1 MKNTN
6 KFRVLLFSSL
16 GIVALGV
23 GFFASAFKSYQGVD
37 AASKKTNIEVKN
49 GMVELGSYPQSI
61 IKPDSEDYS
70 KILNNGQVSEEVY
83 TYNGEKYLF
92 MQSVEYWSE
101 GGGKYEDGSSLLDNG
116 QPAFFKFEPIKWH
129 VLYEDKDQN
138 VYFLYAKYAL
148 DTMAWQT
155 EFTVVDNSNA
165 YVGDD
170 PTVPAYDWE
179 KSTIRNYLNNGFY
192 NNSFTSTEKDYLKK
206 FITKASES
214 SSEKDVEDYASIIS
228 PKTFDK
234 YKSSKSIKGGASDYA
249 KSKRLSY
256 HWHNYESCFIWLN
269 DYKAKYETKY
279 VQYARGT
286 NVGDGGFS
294 ESANSATHGM
304 RPMIALDLSKVT
316 VGTPASDEP
325 GSSGGGGGSVNP
337 ALIIGII
344 FSIFG
349 VGGLTA
355 FMFLW
360 AKGKIG
366 SKFNMKVIIA
376 IVASAVVVTSAGFIC
391 LASYTTTRVS
401 GLNTIGGGGGG
412 LSGCTFKY
420 GYYLQSTA
428 KYENASANFIQ
439 VGLSCYLFR
448 SDGSVS
454 YCAAVEQ
461 EDASDFRADGG
472 SGSWTRSGCTLK
484 FTYNTPIGSV
494 APTMT
499 ISGTK
504 LLYQGREAYHWVRG
518 E

>member
-16 GIVALGV
+16 GIIALGV
-23 GFFASAFKSYQGVD
+23 GFFAGALKPTEGVY
-37 AASKKTNIEVKN
+37 AAGKTSIKVNDGI
-49 GMVELGSYPQSI
+49 VELGTYPQSI
-61 IKPDSEDYS
+61 VKPDSEEFA
-70 KILNNGQVSEEVY
+70 KIMSGGQGAEDVY

-92 MQSVEYWSE
+92 MQSVQYWTE
-101 GGGKYEDGSSLLDNG
+101 GGGKYEDGSSLIADG

-129 VLYEDKDQN
+129 VLYDDKDQN
-138 VYFLYAKYAL
+138 VTFLYAKCAL

-155 EFTVVDNSNA
+155 DFTEVDNYKA
-165 YVGDD
+165 YVGNNPDI
-170 PTVPAYDWE
+170 PAYDWE
-179 KSTIRNYLNNGFY
+179 YSTIRNYLNNGFY
-192 NNSFTSTEKDYLKK
+192 NNTFTSTEKGYLKK

-214 SSEKDVEDYASIIS
+214 SSEKDVEDYSSIIS
-228 PKTFDK
+228 PSKFDE

-256 HWHNYESCFIWLN
+256 HWHSYDSCFIWLN
-269 DYKAKYETKY
+269 NYKTKSETKY
-279 VQYARGT
+279 VQYARGI

-294 ESANSATHGM
+294 ESANSTVNGM

-316 VGTPASDEP
+316 LGTPAS
-325 GSSGGGGGSVNP
+325 GGGSGSSSSSGNSANV
-337 ALIIGII
+337 ALILGII

-349 VGGLTA
+349 IGGLIT
-355 FMFLW
+355 FMTLW
-360 AKGKIG
+360 AKGKLG
-366 SKFNMKVIIA
+366 PKFGIKIIIPIIA
-376 IVASAVVVTSAGFIC
+376 AAVVVSSAGLIC
-391 LASYTTTRVS
+391 LASYTTTRVP
-401 GLNTIGGGGGG
+401 GLNQSGGGG
-412 LSGCTFKY
+412 LGGCTFKY

-428 KYENASANFIQ
+428 KYENASANFVQ

-448 SDGSVS
+448 SDGTVS
-454 YCAAVEQ
+454 YCAACEK
-461 EDASDFRADGG
+461 EDASDFRGDSG

-484 FTYNTPIGSV
+484 FTYNTPMGSV

-504 LLYQGREAYHWVRG
+504 LLYNGREAYHWVRG